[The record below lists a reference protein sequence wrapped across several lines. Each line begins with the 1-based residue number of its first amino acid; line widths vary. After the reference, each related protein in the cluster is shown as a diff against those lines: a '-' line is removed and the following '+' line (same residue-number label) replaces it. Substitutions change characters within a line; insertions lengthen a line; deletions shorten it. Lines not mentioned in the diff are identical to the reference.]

1 MGSHSFLQGI
11 FPTQIIEPGLLH
23 CRQILYIWTTR
34 EALNNTG
41 LPHNFQSD
49 FTHISLISFLL
60 NRSVVSNSL
69 QPHGLYSLWNSP
81 GQNTGVGSV
90 SLLQGTFPTQGSN
103 PSLHV
108 LQADSLPAE
117 PQGTPKNTGVGSLSL
132 LQGIFPT
139 QESNPGLLHC
149 MQILYQLSYQGSP
162 TEGEGSKQ
170 GKSRVKSM

>member
-1 MGSHSFLQGI
+1 MRLLCPWNSPGKSTGVGSHSFLQGI

-81 GQNTGVGSV
+81 GQNTGVGCHF
-90 SLLQGTFPTQGSN
+90 LLQW
-103 PSLHV
+103 
-108 LQADSLPAE
+108 
-117 PQGTPKNTGVGSLSL
+117 
-132 LQGIFPT
+132 IFPI
-139 QESNPGLLHC
+139 QGLNPHLLC
-149 MQILYQLSYQGSP
+149 FLNCRWILYPLSCGGSSEHEIKMDRLLKEAAWWDWYDKD
-162 TEGEGSKQ
+162 EG
-170 GKSRVKSM
+170 